1 MKTYTD
7 LSEALKE
14 PNKVQILDLSNQ
26 ELTQIPSKIGQLP
39 RLIEF
44 RLYNNQIKVIPPE
57 IVQLTN

>member
-14 PNKVQILDLSNQ
+14 PNKV
-26 ELTQIPSKIGQLP
+26 QIPSKIGQLP